1 MNTIPGDGLT
11 ENDRYGDEV
20 LNASW
25 LPDAVL
31 TALTALN
38 MSETFIPPRRQSRQ
52 TRCFGS
58 DRDAEDFMQLLYR
71 SQE

>member
-1 MNTIPGDGLT
+1 MYMITGDGLT

-25 LPDAVL
+25 LPSVDLEVPEVL
-31 TALTALN
+31 
-38 MSETFIPPRRQSRQ
+38 EEIRRTHRQ
-52 TRCFGS
+52 TRQTHCFGS
-58 DRDAEDFMQLLYR
+58 DRDAEDFMQMLYR

>member
-1 MNTIPGDGLT
+1 MNTITGDGLT

-25 LPDAVL
+25 LPDIFLA
-31 TALTALN
+31 ALGIA
-38 MSETFIPPRRQSRQ
+38 EAEAQPARRQTRQ

-58 DRDAEDFMQLLYR
+58 DRDAEDFMQTLYR

>member
-31 TALTALN
+31 TALTAHG
-38 MSETFIPPRRQSRQ
+38 MPETFIPPRRQSRQ

-58 DRDAEDFMQLLYR
+58 DRDADDFMQLLYR

>member
-1 MNTIPGDGLT
+1 MNTITGDGLT

-25 LPDAVL
+25 LPDIIL
-31 TALTALN
+31 EALGMPEASTP
-38 MSETFIPPRRQSRQ
+38 SRRQTRQ
-52 TRCFGS
+52 SRCFGS
-58 DRDAEDFMQLLYR
+58 DRDAEDFMQTLYR